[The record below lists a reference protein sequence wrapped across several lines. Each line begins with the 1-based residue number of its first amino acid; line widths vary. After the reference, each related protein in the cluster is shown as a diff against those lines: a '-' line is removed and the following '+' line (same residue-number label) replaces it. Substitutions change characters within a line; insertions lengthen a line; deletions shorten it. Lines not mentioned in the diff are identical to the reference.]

1 MNKKSSKAITY
12 YPIFLNLQDRR
23 CVVIGGGKVALRK
36 IKVLLDCGAKV
47 TMISPEPHP
56 EIVKLSKRKVI
67 RLIQRD
73 YRKEDLNDA
82 VVAFACTDV
91 KETNRRVAKDSKK
104 LRVPVNVTDDPCLS
118 EFIIPSFFRRG
129 DLTIAVSTAG
139 VSPAL
144 AKKIRKNLEKN
155 LGKEYASL
163 VSLIGEVRSALKK
176 RGCAVDGEAWQNVL
190 DINSLMR
197 FVKEGRTKKA
207 KTFLVDQLKLQSK
220 RRCAIR
226 SRSLKSRS

>member
-36 IKVLLDCGAKV
+36 IKALLDCGAKV

-56 EIVKLSKRKVI
+56 EIVKLSKKKVI
-67 RLIQRD
+67 RLFQRD

-82 VVAFACTDV
+82 AVAFACTGV
-91 KETNRRVAKDSKK
+91 KEINRRVAEDSKK
-104 LRVPVNVTDDPCLS
+104 LRVPVNITDDPGLS

-144 AKKIRKNLEKN
+144 ARKIRKNLEKS

-176 RGCAVDGEAWQNVL
+176 RGCAVDGEAWQKVL
-190 DINSLMR
+190 ELHSLMR

-220 RRCAIR
+220 GRRPIR
-226 SRSLKSRS
+226 S

>member
-1 MNKKSSKAITY
+1 MNKKRSKPITY

-36 IKVLLDCGAKV
+36 IKVLLDCEAKV

-56 EIVKLSKRKVI
+56 EIVRLSKKKVI

-82 VVAFACTDV
+82 AIVFACTDV
-91 KETNRRVAKDSKK
+91 KETNRRVAEDSKK
-104 LRVPVNVTDDPCLS
+104 RRVPVNVTDDPGLS

-144 AKKIRKNLEKN
+144 AKKIRKNLEKR

-176 RGCAVDGEAWQNVL
+176 RGCAVDGEAWQKVL
-190 DINSLMR
+190 ELHSLMR

-207 KTFLVDQLKLQSK
+207 KTFMVDQLKLHSK
-220 RRCAIR
+220 GRR
-226 SRSLKSRS
+226 

>member
-1 MNKKSSKAITY
+1 MNKKRSKPITY

-36 IKVLLDCGAKV
+36 IKVLLDCEAKV

-56 EIVKLSKRKVI
+56 EIVRWSKKKVI

-82 VVAFACTDV
+82 AVAFACTDV
-91 KETNRRVAKDSKK
+91 KETNRRVAEDSKK
-104 LRVPVNVTDDPCLS
+104 LRVPVNVTDDPGLS

-144 AKKIRKNLEKN
+144 AKKIRKNLEKS

-163 VSLIGEVRSALKK
+163 VSLIGEVRSALKR
-176 RGCAVDGEAWQNVL
+176 RGCSVDREDWQKVL
-190 DINSLMR
+190 ELHSLMR

-207 KTFLVDQLKLQSK
+207 KTFLLDQLKLHSK
-220 RRCAIR
+220 GRR
-226 SRSLKSRS
+226 

>member
-56 EIVKLSKRKVI
+56 EIVRLSKKKVI

-73 YRKEDLNDA
+73 YRKEDLNGA
-82 VVAFACTDV
+82 AVAFACTDA
-91 KETNRRVAKDSKK
+91 KETNRRVAEDSKK
-104 LRVPVNVTDDPCLS
+104 RRVPVNVTDDPGLS

-144 AKKIRKNLEKN
+144 AKKIRKNLEKR

-176 RGCAVDGEAWQNVL
+176 RGCAVDGEAWQKVL
-190 DINSLMR
+190 ELRSLMK

-207 KTFLVDQLKLQSK
+207 KTFMVDQLKLHSK
-220 RRCAIR
+220 GRR
-226 SRSLKSRS
+226 

>member
-1 MNKKSSKAITY
+1 MNKKRSKPITY

-36 IKVLLDCGAKV
+36 IKVLLDCEAKV

-56 EIVKLSKRKVI
+56 EIVRLSKKKVI

-82 VVAFACTDV
+82 AIVFACTDV
-91 KETNRRVAKDSKK
+91 KETNRRVAEDSKK
-104 LRVPVNVTDDPCLS
+104 RRVPVNVTDDPGLS

-144 AKKIRKNLEKN
+144 AKKIRKNLEKR

-176 RGCAVDGEAWQNVL
+176 RGCAVDGEAWQKVL
-190 DINSLMR
+190 ELHSLMR

-207 KTFLVDQLKLQSK
+207 KTFLLDQLKLHSK
-220 RRCAIR
+220 GRG
-226 SRSLKSRS
+226 

>member
-1 MNKKSSKAITY
+1 MNKKRSKPITY

-36 IKVLLDCGAKV
+36 IKVLLDCEAKV

-56 EIVKLSKRKVI
+56 EIVRLSKKKVI

-82 VVAFACTDV
+82 AIVFACTDV
-91 KETNRRVAKDSKK
+91 KETNRRVAEDSKK
-104 LRVPVNVTDDPCLS
+104 LRVPVNVTDDPGLS

-144 AKKIRKNLEKN
+144 AKKIRKNLEKR

-176 RGCAVDGEAWQNVL
+176 RGCAVDGEAWQKVL
-190 DINSLMR
+190 ELHSLMR

-207 KTFLVDQLKLQSK
+207 KTFLVDQLKLHSK
-220 RRCAIR
+220 GRG
-226 SRSLKSRS
+226 